1 MWHDENVFLLAEF
14 GSVSVCLLEH
24 FQVIFMSRYILT
36 LLALVAVGKK
46 TLLSWSF
53 WLWMLSYPGISC
65 LWCHW
70 WFDYLSSL
78 MQLSWAGVN
87 SHWLHLLLMI
97 KKTFLSFRFWLVR
110 CPRCSRLMTT
120 GLLLNDR
127 NWKDNAHSG
136 CSQKGC
142 SQCIRGFTACCI
154 FLSYQGLLGK
164 CSKTPVTEIFR

>member
-78 MQLSWAGVN
+78 RQFSWADVY

-97 KKTFLSFRFWLVR
+97 KRLSSVSDFGWWGVPGVLVWWPLD
-110 CPRCSRLMTT
+110 CCSMIETERTMHIV
-120 GLLLNDR
+120 GVH
-127 NWKDNAHSG
+127 KKGVHS
-136 CSQKGC
+136 
-142 SQCIRGFTACCI
+142 
-154 FLSYQGLLGK
+154 
-164 CSKTPVTEIFR
+164 V